1 MVFCDI
7 CDKENCELAEH
18 RKKLKNLCR
27 MCHTTLI
34 KKKTVLIKSLPKLE
48 LFERRVHS
56 ELKKKLR
63 LKLCQV
69 QIKSS

>member
-48 LFERRVHS
+48 LFVNWMSIQGEF
-56 ELKKKLR
+56 LFLFFCCK
-63 LKLCQV
+63 
-69 QIKSS
+69 